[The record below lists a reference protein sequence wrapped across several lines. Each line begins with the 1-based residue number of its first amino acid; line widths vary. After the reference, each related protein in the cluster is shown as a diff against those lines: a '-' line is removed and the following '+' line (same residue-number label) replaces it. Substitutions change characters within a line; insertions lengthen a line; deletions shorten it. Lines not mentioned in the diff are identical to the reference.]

1 MNVIFRN
8 KTRAA
13 WFLQQ
18 MKDFIELYGVVTVRD
33 LKQLYGETW
42 TAKDNLSGWIALD
55 SAAIGEIAYDLH
67 PTEYVLSLPRAIPLS
82 GVV

>member
-1 MNVIFRN
+1 MSIIFRN
-8 KTRAA
+8 KIRAA
-13 WFLQQ
+13 WVLQQ
-18 MKDFIELYGVVTVRD
+18 MKDLIKVYGVATVRD

-42 TAKDNLSGWIALD
+42 TVKDNLSGWISLD
-55 SAAIGEIAYDLH
+55 SACVGEISYDLH